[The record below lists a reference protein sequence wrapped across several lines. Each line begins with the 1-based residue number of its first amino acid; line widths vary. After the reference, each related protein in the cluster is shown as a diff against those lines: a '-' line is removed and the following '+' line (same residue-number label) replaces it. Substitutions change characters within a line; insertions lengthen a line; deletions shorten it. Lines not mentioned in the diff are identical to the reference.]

1 MSNTGAVIKSI
12 KNIMRKDRGVDG
24 NAQRLGQ
31 LVWMFFLKIL
41 DDREAELEV
50 LEDDYKSPL
59 PDRLRWRNWAAD
71 PEGITGDELADFVN
85 NDLFPSLK
93 DLPLQGP
100 HSGKVRVIRNVF
112 EDSSNYMKRGT
123 LIRQVINKVQEID
136 FNNTEDRHTFGAI
149 YEELL
154 RELQNAKDSGEFYT
168 PRAVTRFVVDR
179 VAPKLEETVLDP
191 ACGTGGFLTCAIDY
205 KRSKYVRSPKD
216 EEQLQASVHGIEV
229 KPLPHLMCVTNMIL
243 HGIDAPSQIE
253 YDNMLSRRAYVDY
266 GEKDRVDV
274 ILINPPFGGTEE
286 DGVENQFPATYRT
299 KETASLFM
307 ALVLKLLKVGGRA
320 AVVLP
325 DGFLFADG
333 GVEQRLKSELLE
345 KCDLHTIVRLP
356 KKVFA
361 PYTDI
366 NTNVLFFTKRKPE
379 SDGEPATE
387 RVWFYE
393 HPYPEGVKSYSK
405 TKPMKFEEFEAEID
419 WWGSESDGYASRV
432 ETEHAWAVSLEDI
445 KARNYNLDIKN
456 PNTPEAES
464 YDPEELLAQYQ
475 SQQQRIQG
483 LRDQLKT
490 ILSEALS

>member
-12 KNIMRKDRGVDG
+12 QNIMRKDRGVDG

-50 LEDDYKSPL
+50 LEDDYTSPL

-71 PEGITGDELADFVN
+71 SEGITGDELADFVN

-100 HSGKVRVIRNVF
+100 HGGKARVIRNVF

-149 YEELL
+149 YEDLL

-168 PRAVTRFVVDR
+168 PRAVTKFVVDR

-299 KETASLFM
+299 RETASLFM

-379 SDGEPATE
+379 ADGEPATE

-405 TKPMKFEEFEAEID
+405 TKPMKFEEFEAEVD

-432 ETEHAWAVSLEDI
+432 ETEQAWAVSLEDI

-464 YDPEELLAQYQ
+464 HDPEELLAQYQ

-483 LRDQLKT
+483 LRDQLKM